1 MQCRNLVLSLLLRQH
16 LPISFYLLHPNVLLC
31 TPLFSDSSLCLSECS
46 FPGLSCVMF
55 SVGHVVLGYDVAYMV
70 PCSIGPVSI
79 ELRWALRVIHC
90 KEETL
95 SHSGTMTVA
104 MLMWPLLTATFCMPF
119 PLMFILAC
127 AKSHFIP
134 WGDVLYSASCTAV
147 KQLQHRVS
155 HIYIGNSFATLLN
168 IS

>member
-1 MQCRNLVLSLLLRQH
+1 MCFYALPCSLIPLCAFWVL
-16 LPISFYLLHPNVLLC
+16 LPWAQLCNVLC
-31 TPLFSDSSLCLSECS
+31 WACCSRVWCSLSY
-46 FPGLSCVMF
+46 V
-55 SVGHVVLGYDVAYMV
+55 V
-70 PCSIGPVSI
+70 PCSVGPVSI

-119 PLMFILAC
+119 PLMFILSC

-134 WGDVLYSASCTAV
+134 WGDVLFSESCTAV
-147 KQLQHRVS
+147 KQLKHRVS
-155 HIYIGNSFATLLN
+155 HIYMGNSWHIIKYYQVNN
-168 IS
+168 I